1 MSGTTIMKT
10 RILAVAAGVVLLMGM
25 LTPSLL
31 AQSATVRGVC
41 KDLQGQP
48 LVGATVELVNNNNGI
63 KKDLK
68 TNKKGE
74 YFSLGIPPGP
84 YTYHLIVDGKEI
96 YHLNNVQVALGAEFV
111 IDIDMQK
118 EQANAAK
125 GVGLSPEQ
133 QKAMQEQKAKQE
145 KENSTVKDLNAKLAI
160 AIPAIKSGDFDT
172 AVTQLT
178 EATQMD
184 PNRDVIWANLG
195 LAYMGSAGK
204 QTDKD
209 EKAKRYDESI
219 TAFQKA
225 IDLKK
230 PAMKPNDED
239 GKKQLGGYYNEMAE
253 AYARE
258 NKIDDAIKTYDL
270 AVQADPSDTA
280 RYYYNEGAVLTNGGK
295 VDDAIAA
302 FDKAIAAAP
311 DDPNHADAYYQ
322 KGVNLLSKATVDKD
336 NKMTAPDGTAEA
348 FNKYLALQPNGPN
361 AENAKQLLA
370 SIGAPIENG
379 YGTKKKTP
387 SKKSK

>member
-1 MSGTTIMKT
+1 M
-10 RILAVAAGVVLLMGM
+10 LAVAAGVVLLMGI
-25 LTPSLL
+25 LTPALL
-31 AQSATVRGVC
+31 AQTATVRGVC
-41 KDLQGQP
+41 KDVQGQP
-48 LVGATVELVNNNNGI
+48 LADATVELVNNSNGL

-84 YTYHLIVDGKEI
+84 YTYHLIVAGKEI
-96 YHLNNVQVALGAEFV
+96 YHLNNVQVGLDQEGFTL
-111 IDIDMQK
+111 DIDMQK

-125 GVGLSPEQ
+125 GQGLSPEQ
-133 QKAMQEQKAKQE
+133 LKAMQDQKAKQE

-184 PNRDVIWANLG
+184 ATRDVIWANLG
-195 LAYMGSAGK
+195 VAYLGSASK

-209 EKAKRYDESI
+209 ERNKRYDDAVS
-219 TAFQKA
+219 AFQKA

-230 PAMKPNDED
+230 TTIKPNDEES
-239 GKKQLGGYYNEMAE
+239 KKELGGYYNEIGE

-258 NKIDDAIKTYDL
+258 GKIDDAMKTYDQ
-270 AVQADPSDTA
+270 AVQTDPSETA
-280 RYYYNEGAVLTNGGK
+280 RYYYNEGAVLTNAGK

-311 DDPNHADAYYQ
+311 DDPAHADAYYQ
-322 KGVNLLSKATVDKD
+322 KGVGLISKATVDKD

-348 FNKYLALQPNGPN
+348 FNKYLELQPNGPN

-379 YGTKKKTP
+379 YGGAKKKTT

>member
-1 MSGTTIMKT
+1 MKT
-10 RILAVAAGVVLLMGM
+10 RMLAVAAGVVLLMGI
-25 LTPSLL
+25 LTPSVM
-31 AQSATVRGVC
+31 AQTATIRGVC

-48 LVGATVELVNNNNGI
+48 LVGATLELINNANGL
-63 KKDLK
+63 KRDLK

-74 YFSLGIPPGP
+74 YFSLGISPGT

-96 YHLNNVQVALGAEFV
+96 YHLNNVQVGLNDPEFV
-111 IDIDMQK
+111 VDLDLQK
-118 EQANAAK
+118 EQANHDK
-125 GVGLSPEQ
+125 GIGLSPEQ
-133 QKAMQEQKAKQE
+133 QKAMQEQKAKVE
-145 KENSTVKDLNAKLAI
+145 KENGTVKNLNAKLAI

-172 AVTQLT
+172 AIAQLT

-184 PNRDVIWANLG
+184 ATRDVIWGNLG
-195 LAYMGSAGK
+195 IAYMGSAGK

-209 EKAKRYDESI
+209 QKTKLYDESVA
-219 TAFQKA
+219 AFQKA

-230 PAMKPNDED
+230 PAIKPNDED

-258 NKIDDAIKTYDL
+258 GKTDDAIKTYDL
-270 AVQADPSDTA
+270 AVQADPSETA
-280 RYYYNEGAVLTNGGK
+280 RYYYNEGAVLTNAGK

-311 DDPNHADAYYQ
+311 DDPSHADSYYQ

-348 FNKYLALQPNGPN
+348 FNKYLELQPNGPN

-370 SIGAPIENG
+370 SIGAPIESG
-379 YGTKKKTP
+379 YGTKKKAP